1 MLSVPS
7 LAKYD
12 PSRCCHDVPVNVPH
26 ECLSEEILEHP
37 EILDEVEAT
46 QWPPAYYDNPIVRRD
61 GRRVVPLALY
71 LDGVPSTKRDGILGF
86 WVYNLIARRRHLIC
100 VLRKS
105 SLCKCGCGGW
115 DSIYVVWRFLLWSL
129 RAMSSGTFPNQRH
142 DQLAW
147 TDADAQRASLA
158 GTPLGFTA
166 MLLQIKGDW
175 LEFCTTAGFVT
186 WSHKQFPC
194 MFCGAALD
202 QIANFIGFGP
212 FSPTYPLM
220 KHADYEAAC
229 CACEL
234 TKHLTKEQWRLVKNC
249 LAYDKTKKGSRGRAL
264 IRDLPSVGL
273 QQGDRLEPDSTFQ
286 DVASFDNVESWPV
299 RVTFW
304 RRAVET
310 RVKRRL
316 PILQPDLGITL
327 DTFCIDVLHCLYLG
341 PMKDWCCAVLWA
353 MVDYNVFGVAHA
365 NVDTRL
371 PLTVLRIRELL
382 WGFYNRWQ
390 EAHPGEDISR
400 LEDLTP
406 GMLGSSAHR
415 NLSTKA
421 METKCLLPF
430 CQELLETYQGSM
442 DGALA
447 ATYAGIG
454 DCCSRLDAVLRA
466 EGFVVSND
474 AIQSLFDIIAR
485 LLRLWGDSGLGVK
498 PKLHMLMHL
507 ADRAKRQGNPSYY
520 STWVDEGLNK
530 TLASLGRQA
539 HRAWWELR
547 ILVSFEQVQ
556 ERASKRARM

>member
-1 MLSVPS
+1 MASSHSWEQRHRSFEARPTSSHRFEGVWADSDDESEGDGSDATGPEAGEQLVDLLLSLHYAGQMSAKTLSLICWWSAKAGAAGPVQKYGFRPDAPTGHYQRHLDQVSGVSLKAERSWRYVLSVPS

-86 WVYNLIARRRHLIC
+86 WVYNLLTRRRHLIC

-299 RVTFW
+299 RVTVW

-341 PMKDWCCAVLWA
+341 PVKDWCCAVLWA

-382 WGFYNRWQ
+382 WDFYNRWQ
-390 EAHPGEDISR
+390 GAHPGEDISR

-406 GMLGSSAHR
+406 GMIGSSAHR
-415 NLSTKA
+415 NLATKA
-421 METKCLLPF
+421 METKWRLQF
-430 CQELLETYQGSM
+430 
-442 DGALA
+442 A
-447 ATYAGIG
+447 AG
-454 DCCSRLDAVLRA
+454 RRV
-466 EGFVVSND
+466 
-474 AIQSLFDIIAR
+474 AR
-485 LLRLWGDSGLGVK
+485 GRYCGV
-498 PKLHMLMHL
+498 
-507 ADRAKRQGNPSYY
+507 Q
-520 STWVDEGLNK
+520 
-530 TLASLGRQA
+530 
-539 HRAWWELR
+539 
-547 ILVSFEQVQ
+547 
-556 ERASKRARM
+556 